1 MYKVRIIHYYTA
13 MRFYLEKGYNA
24 CVGVGKWAYLLLDTL
39 RAACVRPPSWSL
51 LLDQLYQIGVLS
63 LPVVAITGFSTGLV
77 LAAQSFYQ
85 LADKGLASATGL
97 IVGKGMLTEIG
108 PVLTAF
114 MVTGRV
120 GSSMTA
126 VLGTMR
132 VTEQIDALKSMS
144 VNPLGYLVAPRIL
157 GCVTMLPVLTVFSG
171 IMGIFGGYLISVSV
185 FGMTSQGYFD
195 PMPVYITYFDIWIG
209 IIKAVVFGMII
220 STIACYKGMMTQG
233 GAAGVGKA
241 TTASVVICY
250 SYILIINF
258 LLTVGLNVLHLL
270 FTKNGVSP

>member
-1 MYKVRIIHYYTA
+1 MW
-13 MRFYLEKGYNA
+13 FYLQKFYDSLAGIGA
-24 CVGVGKWAYLLLDTL
+24 WAILFIETIW
-39 RAACVRPPSWSL
+39 ATIKRPPSWSL
-51 LLDQLYQIGVLS
+51 FLDQFYQIGVLS

-77 LAAQSFYQ
+77 LAAQAFYQ
-85 LADKGLASATGL
+85 LADKGLSSATGL
-97 IVGKGMLTEIG
+97 LVGKGMLTEIG

-144 VNPLGYLVAPRIL
+144 INPLSYLVSPRIIGSL
-157 GCVTMLPVLTVFSG
+157 IMLPILTVFSA
-171 IMGIFGGYLISVSV
+171 IMGIFGGYLISVHI

-195 PMPVYITYFDIWIG
+195 PMPIYVTPFDLLTG
-209 IIKAVVFGMII
+209 LIKAFCFGFII
-220 STIACYKGMMTQG
+220 STISCYKGLMTKG

-241 TTASVVICY
+241 TTNSVVISY
-250 SYILIINF
+250 SFILIINF
-258 LLTVGLNVLHLL
+258 LLTIGLNTLHVYL
-270 FTKNGVSP
+270 NERHVIE